1 MSPVR
6 RADPQIRSSTRERT
20 VCTSSLA
27 TLADPDEVLLPS
39 RPVSLPRSE
48 RDADSKVRDW
58 SWHNES
64 SQGGFRGIFSIDRW
78 DTLFAFGDLQKKYI
92 DGSHYF
98 KELTGILN

>member
-1 MSPVR
+1 MSPAKP
-6 RADPQIRSSTRERT
+6 ADLQIRNSIRERT
-20 VCTSSLA
+20 DCTSLLA
-27 TLADPDEVLLPS
+27 IPAVLDEVSRRS
-39 RPVSLPRSE
+39 RPVSPHRSE